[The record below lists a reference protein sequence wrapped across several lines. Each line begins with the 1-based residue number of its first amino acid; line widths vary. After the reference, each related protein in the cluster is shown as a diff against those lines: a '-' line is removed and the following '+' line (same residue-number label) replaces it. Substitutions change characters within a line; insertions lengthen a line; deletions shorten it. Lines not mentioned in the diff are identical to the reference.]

1 MSPSYYECTSCR
13 ERFYFA
19 FREAYYDLKSG
30 TAEGSA
36 LDESLLPIP
45 VRPAWCKDCSCL
57 CIVEDIAPLR
67 AFEAAY
73 AVVRQGRPIEYPL
86 VTEYLEPE
94 AAEASLAGAYLR
106 WRLWRKRA
114 ARALC
119 CGAGGTCILRITRRL
134 TATISPTGSAVTPGR
149 GARPGY
155 LAILRSTRVT
165 TPAWKVTTVKVC
177 GSRA

>member
-67 AFEAAY
+67 AFEAA
-73 AVVRQGRPIEYPL
+73 
-86 VTEYLEPE
+86 
-94 AAEASLAGAYLR
+94 
-106 WRLWRKRA
+106 
-114 ARALC
+114 
-119 CGAGGTCILRITRRL
+119 
-134 TATISPTGSAVTPGR
+134 
-149 GARPGY
+149 
-155 LAILRSTRVT
+155 
-165 TPAWKVTTVKVC
+165 
-177 GSRA
+177 